1 MTTTLIPD
9 VANILRVFARADI
22 ADVNAGIDWY
32 ADARESAAELA
43 QRHGYSVEVAAGVIS
58 ALSPLNEWSKNLRDA
73 DRVLGGNF
81 TGCLGVSLDKA
92 RRIMAG
98 EDIVS
103 VLHADKTVNFY
114 LSILSAGKEG
124 VCVDRHA
131 FDIAVGFRSPD
142 KNRSIGKR
150 LYRDI
155 AAAYTL
161 AADIITSEGLPVTPA
176 EVQSVTWEEHRREWK
191 DRRVS
196 VLTPLFE
203 VEYA

>member
-1 MTTTLIPD
+1 MATTLTPD
-9 VANILRVFARADI
+9 VENILRAFVRADI

-32 ADARESAAELA
+32 ADAYASAATLA
-43 QRHGYSVEVAAGVIS
+43 GKHGYSVEVAAGVIA
-58 ALSPLNEWSKNLRDA
+58 ALSPLNEWGKNLRDA
-73 DRVLGGNF
+73 DRVLGGDF
-81 TGCLGVSLDKA
+81 SGYLGVGLEKS

-103 VLHADKTVNFY
+103 VLNADKTVNFY
-114 LSILSAGKEG
+114 TSIVTQGAEG

-131 FDIAVGFRSPD
+131 YDIAVGYRSP
-142 KNRSIGKR
+142 NNSRAIGKR

-161 AADIITSEGLPVTPA
+161 AAEILTSQGIPVTPA

-191 DRRVS
+191 DRRVA

-203 VEYA
+203 VEHA